1 MQTGNTP
8 YFFEPSAASLILI
21 RRYARRLRLSSDEA
35 VLLKAQLALELRQHQ
50 LGYVRAKKRPTAA

>member
-1 MQTGNTP
+1 MQTENAK
-8 YFFEPSAASLILI
+8 YFFEPSSASLKLI

>member
-1 MQTGNTP
+1 MRIGDTK
-8 YFFEPSAASLILI
+8 YFFEPSSASLKLI